1 MEKEKQDYDQKRDEA
16 EIFLKEISKMS
27 TREKRETL
35 AFMVGINFK
44 KDEPV
49 A

>member
-1 MEKEKQDYDQKRDEA
+1 M
-16 EIFLKEISKMS
+16 KEINKM
-27 TREKRETL
+27 TVREKRETL

-44 KDEPV
+44 KKNDEPV